1 MQKRKFSPNP
11 NIALRAVDAKKR
23 KAYRVRRNLS
33 TFLASREPKYM
44 ETGLSVTS
52 LTSTPQVFAL
62 SDIAQGDNYTQRN
75 GNLVQSKYLQYEY
88 SCNQVA
94 GTLPINFKMALVLD
108 RQPNGTA
115 PTFAQVFDTS
125 VSQLVFTMKNI
136 AAFQER
142 FKILKEDIGIATS
155 SVGGD
160 GGQSCYKGYI
170 DLSKLKQPDQVT
182 RWNGTTATSPNTN
195 GYYLLIVSTTVTVNE
210 CQFRGAFRY
219 VFNES

>member
-1 MQKRKFSPNP
+1 MLKRKYSPNP
-11 NIALRAVDAKKR
+11 NIALRATDAKKR
-23 KAYRVRRNLS
+23 RAYRIRRRLS
-33 TFLASREPKYM
+33 TFLSAREPKYM
-44 ETGLSVTS
+44 ETGLNVAS

-75 GNLVQSKYLQYEY
+75 GNLVQSKYLQFEF

-94 GTLPINFKMALVLD
+94 GTLPINFKAALVLD

-125 VSQLVFTMKNI
+125 VAQLVFSMKNI

-142 FKILKEDIGIATS
+142 FQILKEYVGVATS
-155 SVGGD
+155 TLGGD
-160 GGQSCYKGYI
+160 ASQSVFKGYI
-170 DLSKLKQPDQVT
+170 DLSKLKQADQVV

-195 GYYLLIVSTTVTVNE
+195 GYYLLIVSNTIVANE
-210 CQFRGAFRY
+210 CTFRGAFRY
-219 VFNES
+219 VFNEA

>member
-11 NIALRAVDAKKR
+11 NIALRAVSAKKR

-33 TFLASREPKYM
+33 TFLASREPKYL
-44 ETGLSVTS
+44 ETGLAVTS

-142 FKILKEDIGIATS
+142 FKILKEDIGVATS
-155 SVGGD
+155 TTGGD
-160 GGQSCYKGYI
+160 AGQSCYKGYI
-170 DLSKLKQPDQVT
+170 DLSKLKQADQVT

-219 VFNES
+219 VFNEA

>member
-1 MQKRKFSPNP
+1 MHKRKFSPNP
-11 NIALRAVDAKKR
+11 NIALRNVDAKKR
-23 KAYRVRRNLS
+23 RAYRIRRSLS
-33 TFLASREPKYM
+33 TFLASREPKYL
-44 ETGLSVTS
+44 ETGLNVSS

-75 GNLVQSKYLQYEY
+75 GNLVQSKYLQYEF
-88 SCNQVA
+88 SCNQVS

-108 RQPNGTA
+108 RQPNGVA

-125 VSQLVFTMKNI
+125 VAQLVFTMKNI

-142 FKILKEDIGIATS
+142 FRILKEEIGVATS
-155 SVGGD
+155 SFGGD
-160 GGQSCYKGYI
+160 ATQSVHKGYI

-182 RWNGTTATSPNTN
+182 RWNGTTATSPNIN
-195 GYYLLIVSTTVTVNE
+195 GYYLLIVSNTVVANE

-219 VFNES
+219 VFNEA

>member
-11 NIALRAVDAKKR
+11 NIALRAVDSKKR
-23 KAYRVRRNLS
+23 KAYRIRKRLS
-33 TFLASREPKYM
+33 TFLSAREPKYM

-108 RQPNGTA
+108 RQPNGVA

-142 FKILKEDIGIATS
+142 FKILKEDIGVATS
-155 SVGGD
+155 AAGGD
-160 GGQSCYKGYI
+160 AGQSKEGAGQSFLLLAVQI
-170 DLSKLKQPDQVT
+170 RHAFTKQNIIQQFLHAENNMRIRHEFWHLLLGDL
-182 RWNGTTATSPNTN
+182 R
-195 GYYLLIVSTTVTVNE
+195 
-210 CQFRGAFRY
+210 
-219 VFNES
+219 